1 MLFVL
6 SLPKYLWG
14 SQRHKYLHVSLDSHS
29 LTMYSCST
37 WSYLQVQ
44 PIHPNLGE
52 HVQAPLL
59 AASRIDSGTS
69 HRRMFDNRAFHVGAD
84 WVLLWP
90 LLPSRTW
97 TTSWY
102 GVVSGA
108 MIVYIL
114 SSQNTWS
121 ARTTERTC
129 HKLPAKEKDV
139 NLLHFNPLTPMCDQD
154 RISPYNINTISIR

>member
-1 MLFVL
+1 MF
-6 SLPKYLWG
+6 LWI
-14 SQRHKYLHVSLDSHS
+14 
-29 LTMYSCST
+29 
-37 WSYLQVQ
+37 
-44 PIHPNLGE
+44 PIHWQCIVVVPGVTYKSNPFIPTWGN
-52 HVQAPLL
+52 
-59 AASRIDSGTS
+59 
-69 HRRMFDNRAFHVGAD
+69 MFRPPYLRHPVLIQVLPTEECSITELFHVGAD

-121 ARTTERTC
+121 TRTTERTC

-139 NLLHFNPLTPMCDQD
+139 NLLHFNPLTPMSDQD